1 MTASGTP
8 VRQNAH
14 GLRGSGDRNAGAR
27 APHMLGISALVFV
40 FWLVISA
47 SLAPVDVVVGAVL
60 SLLLGWWSARFL
72 WAGRAPRISLRE
84 SLALLRYLAG
94 FSLQVLHSAIHVALV
109 VVDPRLPIA
118 PRLFV
123 CRTQLQREVSRIAF
137 AHSVS
142 LTPGT
147 LTVDVTGG
155 DFLVHCLDEESVE
168 RILSGE
174 LERRIAR
181 VFERGESE

>member
-1 MTASGTP
+1 MKASGRP
-8 VRQNAH
+8 VRQDA
-14 GLRGSGDRNAGAR
+14 RGSPDPGAWNSGVR
-27 APHMLGISALVFV
+27 APHTLGVSALVFV

-47 SLAPVDVVVGAVL
+47 SLAPVDVAVGAVL

-72 WAGRAPRISLRE
+72 WAGQAPGISLRE
-84 SLALLRYLAG
+84 SLALLRYLAR
-94 FSLQVLHSAIHVALV
+94 FSLQVLHSAIHVALIV
-109 VVDPRLPIA
+109 MNPRLPIE

-147 LTVDVTGG
+147 LTVDVSGS

-174 LERRIAR
+174 LERRVAE
-181 VFERGESE
+181 VFEQGEGA